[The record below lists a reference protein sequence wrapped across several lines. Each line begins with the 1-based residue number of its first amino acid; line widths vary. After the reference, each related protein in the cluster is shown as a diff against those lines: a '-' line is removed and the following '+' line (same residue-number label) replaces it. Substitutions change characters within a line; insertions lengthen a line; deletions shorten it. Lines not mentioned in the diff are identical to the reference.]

1 MKKMNAILLVL
12 ALIFLCACTS
22 AKNDQ
27 NQTEDNVTTQ
37 TTDNIT
43 TLEVGTT
50 SEKPFYTKEIKTD
63 VSDPYSS
70 LIKEKCDYITT
81 FWKDVNPEDKKRGFD
96 YYIKDFEDLYYFL
109 YDLDKDGTN
118 ELLFGTLQRVGT
130 DFEDIYAPKKICIS
144 SIYTVKDGK
153 AVKVDTGSWW
163 DFVIIID
170 RILYSNG
177 VIVVKWGNEEI
188 PCYAAWTL
196 ENEELNIKCYVRHSA
211 GDPEKGY
218 YKAINFHNLSET
230 SISKD
235 EYYSL
240 YNKYIGDAKAVDID
254 WKRIDEYGN

>member
-1 MKKMNAILLVL
+1 MLSLGKKCRLFHGVFVYPFPVDINSLSIADVFIIKAVILV
-12 ALIFLCACTS
+12 ICNFNCIHTI
-22 AKNDQ
+22 KV
-27 NQTEDNVTTQ
+27 DNGILTV
-37 TTDNIT
+37 
-43 TLEVGTT
+43 
-50 SEKPFYTKEIKTD
+50 
-63 VSDPYSS
+63 
-70 LIKEKCDYITT
+70 
-81 FWKDVNPEDKKRGFD
+81 
-96 YYIKDFEDLYYFL
+96 YYI
-109 YDLDKDGTN
+109 
-118 ELLFGTLQRVGT
+118 
-130 DFEDIYAPKKICIS
+130 
-144 SIYTVKDGK
+144 
-153 AVKVDTGSWW
+153 
-163 DFVIIID
+163 IIID